1 MKLTTMKC
9 LLGAVATA
17 ALAGCS
23 PTTLEE
29 AADHDEARGTVRA
42 EMGDGYNAAR
52 LKQRAADLRE
62 TARLREEQHGRLWSE
77 VTLQ

>member
-1 MKLTTMKC
+1 MKC
-9 LLGAVATA
+9 LLAALTAA

-23 PTTLEE
+23 PVAMEE

-62 TARLREEQHGRLWSE
+62 SALLREEQHGRLWWE
-77 VTLQ
+77 ATLN